1 MLTFLYILNAILMIA
16 LPLGLGIFLF
26 RKLGTSWR
34 IFGVGMVTFVLS
46 QVFHLPFN
54 FLILNPGMERLGLDF
69 DIPLDLVV
77 IAVLAGL
84 SAGVFEEVAR
94 YLSYRFWLKNAADR
108 TWSNALM
115 FGAGH
120 GGIEAIILGI
130 LAMFAFVAF
139 AALRD
144 ESVMSLLSAEQV
156 ETVGESLAA
165 YWSAP
170 WYAALL
176 GAVER
181 AIALSVH
188 LSATVIVLQVFRR
201 GRLYWLLLAILWHA
215 AVDGLAVFAGATWGI
230 YTTEGLMFLL
240 GLAGVGIIFLLRDPA
255 ENPAPD
261 APPSGNGPLP
271 EIESQPPSPENLEN
285 SRYV

>member
-1 MLTFLYILNAILMIA
+1 MPAFIRILNALLMIA
-16 LPLGLGIFLF
+16 LPLLLGIFLAH
-26 RKLGTSWR
+26 RLNASWR

-54 FLILNPGMERLGLDF
+54 FLILTPGMERLGLDF

-94 YLSYRFWLKNAADR
+94 YLSYRFWLKSDADR

-139 AALRD
+139 VALRD
-144 ESVMSLLSAEQV
+144 ESVLSLLSAEQV
-156 ETVGESLAA
+156 ETVGESLTA

-215 AVDGLAVFAGATWGI
+215 VVDGLAVFAGAT
-230 YTTEGLMFLL
+230 
-240 GLAGVGIIFLLRDPA
+240 
-255 ENPAPD
+255 
-261 APPSGNGPLP
+261 
-271 EIESQPPSPENLEN
+271 
-285 SRYV
+285 